1 MPDDRSVPVRR
12 GTPSRPPR
20 LSLTKFLRRRRF
32 RGQALVELALMLPLL
47 MVLLLGAIDL
57 GRAWQSQITIENAAR
72 EGAMEATFSPTSYQA
87 GQPCDG
93 PEDEAIGSTGNRVMC
108 RIINETADS
117 AVTVAPTDVTMT
129 CSAACAPGTV
139 GAPNTVT
146 VRVEGHFTLLT
157 PLMSILTGD
166 SDITLA
172 GTATATIAAPP
183 TTGALGTPTPL
194 PSPSLTPSPNPSA
207 SASPTPSPTP
217 IPSCLPP
224 VASFTVSPT
233 SGVKNSTVFRFTDTS
248 TNLTLP
254 PGCNPIWSWTF
265 GDGSGVSS
273 LQNPTY
279 VYTKKGDY
287 TVSLV
292 VSNSAGVSSPTT
304 VEIEV
309 RNN

>member
-1 MPDDRSVPVRR
+1 MRR
-12 GTPSRPPR
+12 
-20 LSLTKFLRRRRF
+20 KRF
-32 RGQALVELALMLPLL
+32 RGQALVELALILPLL
-47 MVLLLGAIDL
+47 LVLLLGAIDL
-57 GRAWQSQITIENAAR
+57 GRAWQSQITVENAAR

-93 PEDEAIGSTGNRVMC
+93 PEDEASGSTGNRVMC

-117 AVTVAPTDVTMT
+117 AVAVAPTDITVT
-129 CSAACAPGTV
+129 CAVACAPGTV

-166 SDITLA
+166 SDITLT
-172 GTATATIAAPP
+172 GTATATIAVPP
-183 TTGALGTPTPL
+183 TTGSLGTPTPS
-194 PSPSLTPSPNPSA
+194 PSPSLTPTPTPNPSA
-207 SASPTPSPTP
+207 TPSPTPSPSP

-224 VASFTVSPT
+224 VANFIVSPT
-233 SGVKNSTVFRFTDTS
+233 SGVRNTTVFRFTDTS

-254 PGCNPIWSWTF
+254 SGCNPIWSWTF

-279 VYTKKGDY
+279 VYSKKGDY
-287 TVSLV
+287 TVKLV
-292 VSNSAGVSSPTT
+292 VSNSAGVSSPKTFVIHVT
-304 VEIEV
+304 
-309 RNN
+309 NN